1 MEFISRL
8 ADTTDK
14 NRIVDQLLLDG
25 VSGTFDLGVLFVTPS
40 MPYDAQEIYKEIEKR
55 VGIRNFLCCT
65 CAGTIG
71 NQREI
76 EGAPSASLMLAQ
88 LPGVSIKPFY
98 LDQAQLDLLTTSEEF
113 YEFFEIYPN
122 EKPNFLIL
130 PDPFQID
137 PNQFL
142 QAVNQAYPQ
151 CSVFGGLAS
160 AGTQENENTLIINN
174 SVYTEGL
181 AGIILS
187 GNIAVEMVVSQGC
200 RPIGKT
206 FIVTRAEGNVIYEL
220 AGRSFYD
227 VIKEVLE
234 KASPRDRSLA
244 QEAIF
249 VGMAMNEYNH
259 KFKRGDFLIRGVMAI
274 DPDTGGGAVADYV
287 HVGQTV
293 QFHLR
298 DAQTAQE
305 DLHELLNIHRSRF
318 NQDNLKGAF
327 IFSCNGRGENLFRIK
342 DHDIKII
349 QQSLGPLPA
358 AGFFC
363 AGEIGPVGGVNFLHG
378 FTSSMALIYAQK

>member
-8 ADTTDK
+8 ADTTEK

-25 VSGTFDLGVLFVTPS
+25 VSGQFDLGVLFVTPA
-40 MPYDAQEIYKEIEKR
+40 MPYDPQEIYAEIEKR

-65 CAGTIG
+65 CAGVVG

-76 EGAPSASLMLAQ
+76 EGQPSAALMLAR
-88 LPGVSIKPFY
+88 LPDVVIKPFY
-98 LDQAQLDLLTTSEEF
+98 IDQAQLDQFTTAEEL

-122 EKPNFLIL
+122 EKPNFLVL
-130 PDPFQID
+130 PDPFRID
-137 PNQFL
+137 ANQFL
-142 QAVNQAYPQ
+142 VAINQAYPQ

-160 AGTQENENTLIINN
+160 AGSQENENTIIINN
-174 SVYTEGL
+174 SVYNEGL
-181 AGIILS
+181 AGIVLS

-206 FIVTRAEGNVIYEL
+206 FIVTKAEGNIIYEL
-220 AGRSFYD
+220 AGRSFYE

-234 KASPRDRSLA
+234 HATPRDRSLA
-244 QEAIF
+244 QEAVF
-249 VGMAMNEYNH
+249 VGIAMDEYNH

-287 HVGQTV
+287 QVGQTV

-318 NQDNLKGAF
+318 NQENLKGAF

-349 QQSLGPLPA
+349 QQSLGPMPA

-378 FTSSMALIYAQK
+378 FTSSMALIYTPK

>member
-8 ADTTDK
+8 ADTVEK
-14 NRIVDQLLLDG
+14 NRIVDQLLMDG
-25 VSGTFDLGVLFVTPS
+25 VSGDFDLGILFVTPS
-40 MPYDAQEIYKEIEKR
+40 APYNALDIYKEIGRR

-71 NQREI
+71 NQHEI
-76 EGAPSASLMLAQ
+76 EGRPSASLMLAR
-88 LPGVSIKPFY
+88 LPDVKIKPFY
-98 LDQAQLDLLTTSEEF
+98 IEQNQLDQFKTAEEL

-122 EKPNFLIL
+122 EKPNFFVL
-130 PDPFQID
+130 PDPFLID
-137 PNQFL
+137 SNQFL
-142 QAVNQAYPQ
+142 QIVNQAYPQ

-160 AGTQENENTLIINN
+160 AGTQEKENTIIVNN
-174 SVYTEGL
+174 SVYDEGL
-181 AGIILS
+181 AGIVLT

-206 FIVTRAEGNVIYEL
+206 YIVTKAEGNILYEL
-220 AGRSFYD
+220 AGRTFYD

-234 KASPRDRSLA
+234 HASARDRSLA

-249 VGMAMNEYNH
+249 VGIAMNEYNH

-274 DPDTGGGAVADYV
+274 DPESGGGAVADYV

-305 DLHELLNIHRSRF
+305 DLHELLSHHRDHF
-318 NQDNLKGAF
+318 DNERLKGALV
-327 IFSCNGRGENLFRIK
+327 FSCNGRGENLFRIK

-349 QQSLGPLPA
+349 QQSLGPVPA
-358 AGFFC
+358 VGFFC

-378 FTSSMALIYAQK
+378 FTSSMALIYAPK

>member
-1 MEFISRL
+1 MEFISRI
-8 ADTTDK
+8 ADTTDRD
-14 NRIVDQLLLDG
+14 RIVDQLLLDG
-25 VSGTFDLGVLFVTPS
+25 VSGQFDLGVLFVTPS
-40 MPYDAQEIYKEIEKR
+40 LPYDAQKIYKEIEMR

-65 CAGTIG
+65 CAGIIG

-76 EGAPSASLMLAQ
+76 EGAPSASLMLAR
-88 LPGVSIKPFY
+88 LPDVTIKPFY
-98 LDQAQLDLLTTSEEF
+98 IDQVELDQLNSPDQL
-113 YEFFEIYPN
+113 YEFFEVYPN

-130 PDPFQID
+130 PDPFRID
-137 PNQFL
+137 ANQFL
-142 QAVNQAYPQ
+142 QSVNQFYPQ

-160 AGTQENENTLIINN
+160 AGTQENENVIIINN

-181 AGIILS
+181 AGIVLT

-206 FIVTRAEGNVIYEL
+206 FIVTKAEGNIIYEL
-220 AGRSFYD
+220 AGRTFYE

-234 KASPRDRSLA
+234 QATPRDRSLA
-244 QEAIF
+244 QEAVF
-249 VGMAMNEYNH
+249 VGIAMNEYNH

-274 DPDTGGGAVADYV
+274 DPETGGGAVADYV

-318 NQDNLKGAF
+318 NNEKLKGAF

-349 QQSLGPLPA
+349 QQSLGPMAA

-378 FTSSMALIYAQK
+378 FTSSMALIYAPK

>member
-1 MEFISRL
+1 MEFISRI
-8 ADTTDK
+8 ADTSDK
-14 NRIVDQLLLDG
+14 DRIVDQLLMDG
-25 VSGTFDLGVLFVTPS
+25 VSGQFDLGVLFVTPS
-40 MPYDAQEIYKEIEKR
+40 VMYDPQEIYKEIEKR

-65 CAGTIG
+65 CAGIIG
-71 NQREI
+71 NHREI
-76 EGAPSASLMLAQ
+76 EGTPSASIMLAR
-88 LPGVSIKPFY
+88 LPDVSIKPFY
-98 LDQAQLDLLTTSEEF
+98 LDQAQLDQLTTSEQL
-113 YEFFEIYPN
+113 YEFFEVYPN

-130 PDPFQID
+130 PDPFRID
-137 PNQFL
+137 SNQFL
-142 QAVNQAYPQ
+142 QSINQSYPKS
-151 CSVFGGLAS
+151 SVFGGLAS
-160 AGTQENENTLIINN
+160 AATQEKENLIIINN
-174 SVYTEGL
+174 EVYDEGL
-181 AGIILS
+181 AGIVLT

-206 FIVTRAEGNVIYEL
+206 FIVTKAEGNIIYEL
-220 AGRSFYD
+220 AGRSFYE

-234 KASPRDRSLA
+234 QASPRDRSLA

-249 VGMAMNEYNH
+249 VGIAMNEYNH

-287 HVGQTV
+287 QVGQTV

-305 DLHELLNIHRSRF
+305 DLHELLNHHRSQFDRE
-318 NQDNLKGAF
+318 QLKGAF

-349 QQSLGPLPA
+349 QQSLGPMPA

-378 FTSSMALIYAQK
+378 FTSSMALIYAPK